1 MVRGDAPLFY
11 AVIPEDL
18 LTHPPVHHNAPP
30 GLRAWLDSVDASRE
44 PSVRDV
50 TIDGVRC
57 IIKRRRPGILQSA
70 SYVLRYVRA
79 LFLAVGCKVFLGEFP
94 RPSVLLRN
102 GLAHEGQRLAQLLE
116 AGTRVPEVWW
126 REQNL
131 LVLEF
136 VGEDLADLIRNEDST
151 SRMWLA
157 RAAAADLAAF
167 HARGMWHGGAQIRN
181 VTLRDG
187 EIWRIDF
194 EENIGA
200 TLSRPLAQ
208 AYDLFQMLASLVS
221 LRKLGDADART
232 LGKLALDVY
241 LDCNPDPEVRARLKR
256 LARVLCGIAMPLRP
270 ILARFPSRDI
280 QGFFRVA
287 DILQPLLLKP

>member
-1 MVRGDAPLFY
+1 M
-11 AVIPEDL
+11 
-18 LTHPPVHHNAPP
+18 THPPVHHNAPP

-44 PSVRDV
+44 PQVRDV

-57 IIKRRRPGILQSA
+57 IIKRRRPGVLQGV
-70 SYVLRYVRA
+70 SYALRYLRA
-79 LFLAVGCKVFLGEFP
+79 LFLGLGCKIFLGEFP
-94 RPSVLLRN
+94 RPGVLLQN
-102 GLAHEGQRLAQLLE
+102 GLAHEARRLAQLLE
-116 AGTRVPEVWW
+116 AGCRVPEVWW

-136 VGEDLADLIRNEDST
+136 VGNDLADLIRNEDST
-151 SRMWLA
+151 SRLWLA

-167 HARGMWHGGAQIRN
+167 HVRGMWHGGAQIRN
-181 VTLRDG
+181 LTLRDG

-208 AYDLFQMLASLVS
+208 AYDLFQMLASMVS
-221 LRKLGDADART
+221 LRKLDAGDARA

-241 LDCNPDPEVRARLKR
+241 LDSNPDPEVRARLKR

-270 ILARFPSRDI
+270 ILSRFPSRDV

-287 DILQPLLLKP
+287 EILQPLLLKP

>member
-1 MVRGDAPLFY
+1 M
-11 AVIPEDL
+11 
-18 LTHPPVHHNAPP
+18 TQPPVHHNAPP
-30 GLRAWLDSVDASRE
+30 GLRAWLDSVDAQRE

-50 TIDGVRC
+50 RIDGVRC
-57 IIKRRRPGILQSA
+57 IVKRRRPGFGRGV
-70 SYVLRYVRA
+70 SYALRYMRA
-79 LFLAVGCKVFLGEFP
+79 LFLGLGCKVFLGEFP
-94 RPSVLLRN
+94 RPGVLLRN
-102 GLAHEGQRLAQLLE
+102 GLTHEAQRLSTLLE
-116 AGTRVPEVWW
+116 AGCRVPEVWW
-126 REQNL
+126 QEQGL
-131 LVLEF
+131 LVLEY
-136 VGEDLADLIRNEDST
+136 VGDDLADLIRKEDST
-151 SRMWLA
+151 SQLWLT

-187 EIWRIDF
+187 ELWRIDF

-208 AYDLFQMLASLVS
+208 AYDLFQMLSSLVS
-221 LRKLGDADART
+221 LRKLPDDVAVT

-241 LDCNPDPEVRARLKR
+241 LENNPDTAVRASMKR
-256 LARVLCGIAMPLRP
+256 LARVLCGVAAPLRP
-270 ILARFPSRDI
+270 LLRRLPSRDI

>member
-1 MVRGDAPLFY
+1 
-11 AVIPEDL
+11 
-18 LTHPPVHHNAPP
+18 LTQPPVPRNAPP
-30 GLRAWLDSVDASRE
+30 GLRAWLDSVDAQRE

-50 TIDGVRC
+50 RIDGVRC
-57 IIKRRRPGILQSA
+57 IVKRRRPSFGRGV
-70 SYVLRYVRA
+70 SYALRYVRA
-79 LFLAVGCKVFLGEFP
+79 LFLGLGCKVFLGEFP
-94 RPSVLLRN
+94 RPGVLLRN
-102 GLAHEGQRLAQLLE
+102 GLTHEAQRLSMLLE
-116 AGTRVPEVWW
+116 AGCRVPEVWW
-126 REQNL
+126 QEQGL
-131 LVLEF
+131 LVLEY
-136 VGEDLADLIRNEDST
+136 VGDDLADLIRNEDAT
-151 SRMWLA
+151 SQLWLT

-187 EIWRIDF
+187 ELWRIDF

-208 AYDLFQMLASLVS
+208 AYDLFQMLSSLVS
-221 LRKLGDADART
+221 LRKLPDDVAVT

-241 LDCNPDPEVRARLKR
+241 LESNPDTVVKARMKR
-256 LARVLCGIAMPLRP
+256 LARVLCGVAAPLRP
-270 ILARFPSRDI
+270 LLRRLPSRDI

>member
-1 MVRGDAPLFY
+1 M
-11 AVIPEDL
+11 
-18 LTHPPVHHNAPP
+18 THPPVHHNAPP

-57 IIKRRRPGILQSA
+57 IIKRRKPGILSGV
-70 SYVLRYVRA
+70 SYALRYARA
-79 LFLAVGCKVFLGEFP
+79 LFLGVGTKVFLGEFP
-94 RPSVLLRN
+94 RPGVLLRN
-102 GLAHEGQRLAQLLE
+102 GLAHEARRLAQLLQ
-116 AGTRVPEVWW
+116 AGCRVPEVWW
-126 REQNL
+126 QEEGV
-131 LVLEF
+131 LVLEY
-136 VGEDLADLIRNEDST
+136 VGDDLADLIRNEDST
-151 SRMWLA
+151 SRLWLT

-167 HARGMWHGGAQIRN
+167 HARGLWHGGAQIRN
-181 VTLRDG
+181 VTLQDG

-221 LRKLGDADART
+221 LRKLGDGDGRA
-232 LGKLALDVY
+232 LGKLALEVY
-241 LDCNPDPEVRARLKR
+241 LENNPDPEVKARLTR

-270 ILARFPSRDI
+270 VLSRFPSRDV

-287 DILQPLLLKP
+287 DILQPLLLKS

>member
-1 MVRGDAPLFY
+1 MVRGDAPSFY

>member
-1 MVRGDAPLFY
+1 M
-11 AVIPEDL
+11 PEDL
-18 LTHPPVHHNAPP
+18 LSHPPVHHNAPP
-30 GLRAWLDSVDASRE
+30 GLRAWLDSVDASLE

-50 TIDGVRC
+50 KIDGVRC
-57 IIKRRRPGILQSA
+57 IIKRRRPGFLQGV

-79 LFLAVGCKVFLGEFP
+79 LFLAIGCKVFLGEFP

-102 GLAHEGQRLAQLLE
+102 GLAHEAQRLSQLLE
-116 AGTRVPEVWW
+116 AGCRVPEVWW
-126 REQNL
+126 QEPNL

-136 VGEDLADLIRNEDST
+136 VGQDLAYLIRKEDST
-151 SRMWLA
+151 SRLWLA
-157 RAAAADLAAF
+157 RAAAVDMAAF
-167 HARGMWHGGAQIRN
+167 HARGLWHGGAQIRN
-181 VTLRDG
+181 LTLRDG

-221 LRKLGDADART
+221 LRTLGDSDART

-241 LDCNPDPEVRARLKR
+241 LESNPDPEVKARLKR
-256 LARVLCGIAMPLRP
+256 LARVLCAVAMPLRP
-270 ILARFPSRDI
+270 VLSRFPSRDI

>member
-1 MVRGDAPLFY
+1 M
-11 AVIPEDL
+11 
-18 LTHPPVHHNAPP
+18 THPPVHHNAPP

-44 PSVRDV
+44 PQVRDV

-57 IIKRRRPGILQSA
+57 IIKRRRPGVLQGV
-70 SYVLRYVRA
+70 SYALRYLRA
-79 LFLAVGCKVFLGEFP
+79 LFLGLGCKIFLGEFP
-94 RPSVLLRN
+94 RPGVLLQN
-102 GLAHEGQRLAQLLE
+102 GLAHEARRLAQLLE
-116 AGTRVPEVWW
+116 AGCRVPELWW

-136 VGEDLADLIRNEDST
+136 VGNDLADLIRNEDST
-151 SRMWLA
+151 SRLWLA

-181 VTLRDG
+181 LTLRDG

-208 AYDLFQMLASLVS
+208 AYDLFQMIASLVS
-221 LRKLGDADART
+221 LRKLDAGDARA
-232 LGKLALDVY
+232 LGKLALGVY
-241 LDCNPDPEVRARLKR
+241 LGSNPDPEVRARLKR

-270 ILARFPSRDI
+270 ILSRFPSRDV

-287 DILQPLLLKP
+287 EILQPLLLKP

>member
-1 MVRGDAPLFY
+1 MVRGLAPSFY
-11 AVIPEDL
+11 AVIAEDL

-44 PSVRDV
+44 PSVREV

-57 IIKRRRPGILQSA
+57 IIKRRRPGLLQGV

-79 LFLAVGCKVFLGEFP
+79 LFLAVGCKLFLGEFP

-102 GLAHEGQRLAQLLE
+102 GLAHEARRLSQLLE
-116 AGTRVPEVWW
+116 AGARVPEVWW
-126 REQNL
+126 QEPNL

-136 VGEDLADLIRNEDST
+136 VGQDLAYLIRKEDST
-151 SRMWLA
+151 SRLWLT
-157 RAAAADLAAF
+157 RAAAVDMAAF
-167 HARGMWHGGAQIRN
+167 HVRGLWHGGAQIRN
-181 VTLRDG
+181 LTLRDG

-221 LRKLGDADART
+221 LRTLGDSDART

-241 LDCNPDPEVRARLKR
+241 LENNPDPEVKARLRR
-256 LARVLCGIAMPLRP
+256 LARVLCAVAMPLRP
-270 ILARFPSRDI
+270 VLSRFPSRDI

>member
-1 MVRGDAPLFY
+1 MVRGHAPSFH

-30 GLRAWLDSVDASRE
+30 GLRAWLESVDASLE
-44 PSVRDV
+44 PSVREV
-50 TIDGVRC
+50 EIDGVRC
-57 IIKRRRPGILQSA
+57 IVKRRRPGILQSL
-70 SYVLRYVRA
+70 SYVVRYARA

-102 GLAHEGQRLAQLLE
+102 GLVHEGQRLAQLQQ
-116 AGTRVPEVWW
+116 AGCRVPEVWW
-126 REQNL
+126 QEQGL

-136 VGEDLADLIRNEDST
+136 VGYDLAYLIRKEDST
-151 SRMWLA
+151 SRLWLA
-157 RAAAADLAAF
+157 RAAAVDLAAF

-208 AYDLFQMLASLVS
+208 AYDLFQLLASIVS
-221 LRKLGDADART
+221 LRSLSDADARP

-241 LDCNPDPEVRARLKR
+241 LESNADPEVRARLKR

-270 ILARFPSRDI
+270 VLSRFPSRDI

>member
-1 MVRGDAPLFY
+1 M
-11 AVIPEDL
+11 
-18 LTHPPVHHNAPP
+18 THPPVHHNAPP

-57 IIKRRRPGILQSA
+57 IIKRRRPGIMQGV
-70 SYVLRYVRA
+70 SYVLRYGRA

-116 AGTRVPEVWW
+116 AGARVPEVWW

-151 SRMWLA
+151 SRLWLT

-221 LRKLGDADART
+221 LRKLEDDDARA

-241 LDCNPDPEVRARLKR
+241 LESNPDPEVRVRLKR

-270 ILARFPSRDI
+270 VLTRFPSRDI

>member
-1 MVRGDAPLFY
+1 M
-11 AVIPEDL
+11 
-18 LTHPPVHHNAPP
+18 TQPPVHHNAPP
-30 GLRAWLDSVDASRE
+30 GLRAWLDSVDAQRE

-50 TIDGVRC
+50 RIDGVRC
-57 IIKRRRPGILQSA
+57 IVKRRRPGFGRGV
-70 SYVLRYVRA
+70 SYALRYVRA
-79 LFLAVGCKVFLGEFP
+79 LFLGLVCKVFLGEFP
-94 RPSVLLRN
+94 RPGVLLRN
-102 GLAHEGQRLAQLLE
+102 GLTHEAQRLSTLLE
-116 AGTRVPEVWW
+116 AGCRVPEVWW
-126 REQNL
+126 QEQGL
-131 LVLEF
+131 LVLEY
-136 VGEDLADLIRNEDST
+136 VGDDLADLIRNEDAT
-151 SRMWLA
+151 SQLWLT

-187 EIWRIDF
+187 ELWRIDF

-208 AYDLFQMLASLVS
+208 AYDLFQMLSSLVS
-221 LRKLGDADART
+221 LRKLPDDVAVT

-241 LDCNPDPEVRARLKR
+241 LESNPDTAVRACMKR
-256 LARVLCGIAMPLRP
+256 LARVLCGVAAPLRP
-270 ILARFPSRDI
+270 LLRRLPSRDI